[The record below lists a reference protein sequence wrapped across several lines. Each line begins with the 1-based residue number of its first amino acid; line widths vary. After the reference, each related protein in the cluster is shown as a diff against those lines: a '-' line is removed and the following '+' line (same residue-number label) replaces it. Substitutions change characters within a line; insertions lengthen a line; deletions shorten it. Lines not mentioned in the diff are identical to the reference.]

1 MMDLFMLRDK
11 ICNLIQDCDTGY
23 ITPREFDNA
32 LDLLGKKYGAE
43 YVGHIYCEF
52 VKVRTGA

>member
-1 MMDLFMLRDK
+1 MLRDK
-11 ICNLIQDCDTGY
+11 ICNLIQDCDTEY